1 MIAEEP
7 IDVAASFPL
16 TEQHPFFTFNLPRL
30 GKTLQWQIN
39 PSKHGPLRY
48 MLVDVEAGD
57 VSKDSKNSKEPKTHG
72 IKAIYHHIGQ
82 GSSLI
87 LQSSEG
93 VLLVSESDD
102 SDLASLTMEMEILSS
117 LVGLLWR
124 VRGLEVRPTVSD
136 VSQSEKSSFL
146 QRLMGRN

>member
-1 MIAEEP
+1 MIVREP

-16 TEQHPFFTFNLPRL
+16 TEQHPFFTFNLPSL

-39 PSKHGPLRY
+39 PSKGGPLRY
-48 MLVDVEAGD
+48 MLVELKNED
-57 VSKDSKNSKEPKTHG
+57 VSKDSKERQIHR

-82 GSSLI
+82 GSSLT

-102 SDLASLTMEMEILSS
+102 SDLVSLTMEMEILSS

-124 VRGLEVRPTVSD
+124 VRGLKVKPTVSD
-136 VSQSEKSSFL
+136 VLQLEKPSFL
-146 QRLMGRN
+146 QRLLGKN